1 VKGLRSFLLLLVVAA
16 ALGGYLYY
24 DSKHEPSDEKKQ
36 DKVFTDLQSEK
47 IDQIAIKSDKG
58 QATTAVKQ
66 GDKWQET
73 QPAPVPADDAEV
85 SGITT
90 NLASLTVSR
99 VIDEQPGDYKQY
111 GLDPARI
118 EVGFRAGGQERRL
131 LLGQKTPTGSDIY
144 ARLPDKPRVFLVPSY
159 VETTFNKSPFDLR
172 DKTILKIDRDKVDA
186 MSIESADHTIAVARQ
201 GSDWRLTAPV
211 DARADFGAIEGL
223 IGRLNTTQM
232 KAIAANDADANAL
245 KDYGLD
251 KAAATVHVTSG
262 SAQAGLAIG
271 KSAGEG
277 VVYAK
282 DLSRP
287 MVFTV
292 ESALADELK
301 KPADDLRLK
310 DLFDA
315 RSFNTTRVEIA
326 RAGQTV
332 AFEKEKDTWKQ
343 VTPAAKATDG
353 AKVDALITAL
363 TNTRATGFSDKAPA
377 LDAPELTATLKFD
390 EGKQEKVVFA
400 RKGAEAFARRDGDAG
415 AAKIDAAALD
425 GIVKALEAIK

>member
-1 VKGLRSFLLLLVVAA
+1 LALLVVAA
-16 ALGGYLYY
+16 ALAGYLYY

-36 DKVFTDLQSEK
+36 DKVFTDLQSAK
-47 IDQIAIKSDKG
+47 IDRIIIKSDKG
-58 QATTAVKQ
+58 QATTAAKQ

-73 QPAPVPADDAEV
+73 QPAPVPADEAEV

-118 EVGFRAGGQERRL
+118 EVGFRAGGQEHRL
-131 LLGQKTPTGSDIY
+131 LLGLKTPTGSDIY

-172 DKTILKIDRDKVDA
+172 DKTVLKIDRDKVDT
-186 MSIESADHTIAVARQ
+186 MSIESTDHTIAVARQ

-245 KDYGLD
+245 KEYGLD
-251 KAAATVHVTSG
+251 RPAATVHVTSG

-315 RSFNTTRVEIA
+315 RSFNSTRVEIA

-332 AFEKEKDTWKQ
+332 AFEKDKDTWKQ
-343 VTPAAKATDG
+343 VTPAAKAADG

-363 TNTRATGFSDKAPA
+363 TNTRATGFVDKAPA

-400 RKGAEAFARRDGDAG
+400 RKGADAFARRDGDAG
-415 AAKIDAAALD
+415 SAKIDAAALD
-425 GIVKALEAIK
+425 GIVKALEAMK